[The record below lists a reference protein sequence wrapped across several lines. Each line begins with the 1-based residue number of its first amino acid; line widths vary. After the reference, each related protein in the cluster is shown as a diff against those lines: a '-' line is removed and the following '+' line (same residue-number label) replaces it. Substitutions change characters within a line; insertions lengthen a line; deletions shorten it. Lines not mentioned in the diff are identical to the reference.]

1 MAVLQKFRSFVDHA
15 LKNGVYE
22 LQGADVVCGR
32 GRRADQRL
40 PISQLAAWQI
50 HPEMGFDIIAIELTS
65 GRQIR
70 WIDRYDD
77 LISIL
82 RKVAPDRETNA

>member
-1 MAVLQKFRSFVDHA
+1 MALLQKVRSFLDRA

-22 LQGADVVCGR
+22 LQGAEVVCGR
-32 GRRADQRL
+32 GRRANQRL
-40 PISQLAAWQI
+40 PISQLRAWQI
-50 HPEMGFDIIAIELTS
+50 HPEMGFDIIAIELTN

-82 RKVAPDRETNA
+82 RRVAPERETSA